1 MVDRSVKTTAS
12 KLPKEIQTFSDGD
25 ARARLS
31 TTGIKAFAK
40 LANQWGLANSEAAA
54 LLGVSLSTWERIKRG
69 ERTEALSQDQL
80 TRISALVGMFK
91 GLHLLFADAMA
102 DKWPQL
108 PNRGPL
114 FENRRPID
122 AMIDGG
128 IPRMLEVRR
137 YIDAVRG
144 GL

>member
-1 MVDRSVKTTAS
+1 MEFGRARAS
-12 KLPKEIQTFSDGD
+12 NTRGGGPQTFSDGD
-25 ARARLS
+25 SRTRLS
-31 TTGIKAFAK
+31 GTATKAFAR
-40 LANQWGLANSEAAA
+40 LAQQWDLSNAEAAA
-54 LLGVSLSTWERIKRG
+54 LLGVSQSTWERIKRG
-69 ERTEALSQDQL
+69 DRTDPLSQDQL
-80 TRISALVGMFK
+80 TRVSALVGTFK

-108 PNRGPL
+108 PNTGPL

-122 AMIDGG
+122 AMIEGG